1 MAAVALAP
9 GVLVIFCHRL
19 VLVLLLIASASPVAA
34 RAPAASQASSAASAI
49 PVVVAVTAPAVLA
62 SGATELTLVSVE
74 AGTDLAVWTLER
86 ASDGARIG
94 LTVSGA
100 VSASAGAVVEVSASS
115 AGWIL
120 SSAGEVI
127 AIVPNELGRALLHHE
142 RLSR

>member
-1 MAAVALAP
+1 MADTAPVPEPVMSSSRLVLLTLLALAP
-9 GVLVIFCHRL
+9 LAPLR
-19 VLVLLLIASASPVAA
+19 AA
-34 RAPAASQASSAASAI
+34 APAASQASSAASAI

-62 SGATELTLVSVE
+62 SGVAQLTVISVE
-74 AGTDLAVWTLER
+74 ASAEGTLWLLER

-94 LTVSGA
+94 LTVSGE
-100 VSASAGAVVEVSASS
+100 VSASAGAVVEVTASS

-120 SSAGEVI
+120 STAGEVI

>member
-1 MAAVALAP
+1 MSLS
-9 GVLVIFCHRL
+9 RL
-19 VLVLLLIASASPVAA
+19 VLPALLALTLAAPIHAAAPV
-34 RAPAASQASSAASAI
+34 ASQASSAASAI
-49 PVVVAVTAPAVLA
+49 PLVVAVTAPAVLA
-62 SGATELTLVSVE
+62 SGVTELTLVSIE
-74 AGTDLAVWTLER
+74 ASAEGTRWLLER
-86 ASDGARIG
+86 TSDGARIG

-127 AIVPNELGRALLHHE
+127 AIIPSELGRALLHHE